1 MKNNKLQINIVS
13 SVAVQVVSIV
23 CAFILP
29 RLILV
34 SFGSNYNGIINSV
47 NQFLSCV
54 TLLRAGI
61 GGVTRA
67 ALYKPLAEKNN
78 KKVSA
83 IIRATEIFM
92 RKIALI
98 FVLFLLIFAAVYPLF
113 VKEQFDWFFTASL
126 VVVLGISTVS
136 QYFFGITYQMLLQA
150 DQKLY
155 VYNFVQIIGTI
166 ANTIAAVIL
175 INAGCEIRIVKL
187 ASAVVFGITPIALF
201 YYVKRNYKLDRN
213 IAPDNSTIKQR
224 WDAFA
229 HQVAAFVNTNTD
241 LMVLTVFSNLYQVSV
256 YSVYNLVISGVKQ
269 LVTTCSSAIEAMLG
283 DTIAKE
289 STVQLNAKVNA
300 YEWVL
305 NVISCIALICSA
317 MLIVPFV
324 MIYTQGVSDTNYE
337 QPIFA
342 YLLCF
347 ATFMSCIRLP
357 YQNLVEASG
366 HFKETRNGAIG
377 EAIIN
382 IVVSVMFVKKWGC
395 VGVAIGTIVAMTVR
409 TIQYA
414 EYASK
419 FILFRS
425 SKIYLKRFIV
435 SFISIAVTMTM
446 FYVFN
451 LGDVLVKATTY
462 TEWILHAI
470 VVFLVVSIVVVLIN
484 AIFYNTETRKGIK
497 ILLKRISN

>member
-1 MKNNKLQINIVS
+1 
-13 SVAVQVVSIV
+13 
-23 CAFILP
+23 
-29 RLILV
+29 
-34 SFGSNYNGIINSV
+34 
-47 NQFLSCV
+47 
-54 TLLRAGI
+54 
-61 GGVTRA
+61 
-67 ALYKPLAEKNN
+67 
-78 KKVSA
+78 
-83 IIRATEIFM
+83 
-92 RKIALI
+92 
-98 FVLFLLIFAAVYPLF
+98 
-113 VKEQFDWFFTASL
+113 
-126 VVVLGISTVS
+126 
-136 QYFFGITYQMLLQA
+136 MLLQA

-382 IVVSVMFVKKWGC
+382 IVVSVIFVKKWGC

>member
-419 FILFRS
+419 FILFRN

>member
-98 FVLFLLIFAAVYPLF
+98 FVLLLLIFAAVYPLF